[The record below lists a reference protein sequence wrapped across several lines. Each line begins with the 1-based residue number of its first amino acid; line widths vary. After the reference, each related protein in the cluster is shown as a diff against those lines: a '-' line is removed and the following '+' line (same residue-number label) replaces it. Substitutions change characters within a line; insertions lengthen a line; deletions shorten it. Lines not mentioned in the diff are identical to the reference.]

1 VTAART
7 AFVDGIHVAAIFGVA
22 LAVIASFLTLRF
34 LPRHLKQTGAMHS
47 PVEALENAA
56 EFGIGG
62 AMPVFPDEPRAPE
75 STAARH

>member
-1 VTAART
+1 
-7 AFVDGIHVAAIFGVA
+7 
-22 LAVIASFLTLRF
+22 
-34 LPRHLKQTGAMHS
+34 MHS

-62 AMPVFPDEPRAPE
+62 TMPVFPDEPRAPE